1 MGQGAPPDG
10 PCTPSLPGGLRGA
23 AGSRPPAGSTVQS
36 LSWSLPSPSP
46 KLHPPHGSPLPPIPA
61 RLLPPQEVAEK
72 PPGLRKPLL
81 VLRAQQGEG
90 LRRHPGTATP
100 GSEGLQAARGPSS
113 RRLEPPRGHGS
124 TDRALAGLRS
134 HVPRGGR
141 ALGRPQKLGASP
153 PRSRSLPRG
162 SPTRT
167 GPAPPRPPAGLTFDG
182 ELGLLAGRP
191 CPGPAGAGRGHG
203 ITPGLQAEGQGAQH
217 RSRHA
222 DGAVLGPEPV
232 PVGDLH
238 SVGSVQGP
246 PWKTWGSPLL
256 LPGLSHALRVAAT
269 LTLRD
274 RNPSSTPGAALRHH
288 IGAPP
293 PHHSPG
299 AAAEHSHGDRAVAEH
314 P

>member
-1 MGQGAPPDG
+1 MGTQLPASGATSRPREHRQGPGGAPEPRPEG
-10 PCTPSLPGGLRGA
+10 SQSPGQAPGA
-23 AGSRPPAGSTVQS
+23 RRFPTALTQPPPGVS
-36 LSWSLPSPSP
+36 
-46 KLHPPHGSPLPPIPA
+46 HPHGPGPP
-61 RLLPPQEVAEK
+61 
-72 PPGLRKPLL
+72 
-81 VLRAQQGEG
+81 
-90 LRRHPGTATP
+90 
-100 GSEGLQAARGPSS
+100 
-113 RRLEPPRGHGS
+113 
-124 TDRALAGLRS
+124 
-134 HVPRGGR
+134 
-141 ALGRPQKLGASP
+141 
-153 PRSRSLPRG
+153 
-162 SPTRT
+162 PT
-167 GPAPPRPPAGLTFDG
+167 GLTFDG

-232 PVGDLH
+232 PVRDLH
-238 SVGSVQGP
+238 SVGSAQGP